1 MKGYFW
7 LLNWRDLVV
16 PHGGECISVWV
27 RVVVHTIYIHSGEL
41 REVNGGTQLSYSF
54 YLTSQK
60 RKNLDTGCQSIRWPF
75 FFHLNPIPCPYS
87 GTFPEVQMIANL
99 GRLTKINHHNT
110 KIKYNTSSSKDLH
123 NYFIKT
129 LLMIP

>member
-7 LLNWRDLVV
+7 LLNWRDPVV

-27 RVVVHTIYIHSGEL
+27 RVVVHTIYIHNGEL
-41 REVNGGTQLSYSF
+41 KRGEWWYSAELLLLPHFSFFGYRMPVHKMTTFFSFKSHYLSIPS
-54 YLTSQK
+54 
-60 RKNLDTGCQSIRWPF
+60 DTC
-75 FFHLNPIPCPYS
+75 
-87 GTFPEVQMIANL
+87 PEVQMIANL

-110 KIKYNTSSSKDLH
+110 KIKYNTSSTKDLH

-129 LLMIP
+129 LLMIT

>member
-7 LLNWRDLVV
+7 LLNWRDPVV

-27 RVVVHTIYIHSGEL
+27 RVIVHTIYIHNGEL

-54 YLTSQK
+54 YLTSLF
-60 RKNLDTGCQSIRWPF
+60 LDTGCQSIRWPLF
-75 FFHLNPIPCPYS
+75 FSFKSHSLSIPSDTC
-87 GTFPEVQMIANL
+87 PEVQMIANL

-110 KIKYNTSSSKDLH
+110 KIKYNTSSTKDLH

-129 LLMIP
+129 LQW

>member
-1 MKGYFW
+1 MASELKRSSSPSWWGM
-7 LLNWRDLVV
+7 
-16 PHGGECISVWV
+16 HISVSKSGCSHYLHPQW
-27 RVVVHTIYIHSGEL
+27 RTERGEWWYSAELLLLPHFSKEKKFGYRMPVHKMTIF
-41 REVNGGTQLSYSF
+41 F
-54 YLTSQK
+54 Y
-60 RKNLDTGCQSIRWPF
+60 
-75 FFHLNPIPCPYS
+75 LNPIPCPYS

-129 LLMIP
+129 LLMIT